1 MADRRHDRALKS
13 PELRRKATISRKR
26 YRLFLAA

>member
-1 MADRRHDRALKS
+1 MADRRHEWLLKT

-26 YRLFLAA
+26 YRQFLAA